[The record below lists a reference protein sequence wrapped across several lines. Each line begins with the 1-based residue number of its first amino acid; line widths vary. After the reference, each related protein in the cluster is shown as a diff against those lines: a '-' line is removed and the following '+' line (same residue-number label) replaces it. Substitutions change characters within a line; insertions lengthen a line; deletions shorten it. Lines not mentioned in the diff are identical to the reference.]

1 MTDPCI
7 SVVSKS
13 GDRLIVNVPA
23 SHRDEFPQGTD
34 VELVK
39 VETIVTRIE
48 ESQIGD

>member
-1 MTDPCI
+1 MIKPCT

-23 SHRDEFPQGTD
+23 AFKGEFPQGTD

-39 VETIVTRIE
+39 ITKNIERIE
-48 ESQIGD
+48 